1 MRVIARISM
10 PVESGNQA
18 IKDGTLGAVMQR
30 AAERW
35 RPEAMY
41 FTAFDGMRTAFVVF
55 DLPDASAIPPFAEP
69 FFRELNASVDLAPA
83 MNSDDLQKGL
93 SQLG

>member
-1 MRVIARISM
+1 MARISM
-10 PVESGNQA
+10 PVEAGNQA
-18 IKDGTLGAVMQR
+18 IKDGRLGTAMQR

-35 RPEAMY
+35 KPEAMY
-41 FTAFDGMRTAFVVF
+41 FTTFDGQRTAFMVF
-55 DLPDASAIPPFAEP
+55 DLPDASDIPPFAEP
-69 FFRELNASVDLAPA
+69 LFQDLEANVQLAPA